1 MTPRRIL
8 VKDLRVGDVYCPY
21 DDRERPT
28 NDTFMHFKVVYKDDV
43 TYRVLRYKGLGNY
56 LREITGSRN
65 FNSSVWL
72 LERAAKYPQR
82 KIKLLP

>member
-8 VKDLRVGDVYCPY
+8 VKDLRVGDVYCP
-21 DDRERPT
+21 DDDLGIPT
-28 NDTFMHFKVVYKDDV
+28 DDTFMHFKVVYKDDV
-43 TYRVLRYKGLGNY
+43 TYRVLRYKRLKDY
-56 LREITGSRN
+56 PREVTGSRN

-72 LERAAKYPQR
+72 LERVAKYPQR